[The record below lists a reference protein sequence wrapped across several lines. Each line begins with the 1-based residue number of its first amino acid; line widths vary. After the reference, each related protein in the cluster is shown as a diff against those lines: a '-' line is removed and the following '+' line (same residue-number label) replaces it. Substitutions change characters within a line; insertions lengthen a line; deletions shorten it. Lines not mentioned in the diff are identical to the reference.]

1 MIMATSVIKQ
11 RTIEKFI
18 MSEFAQGNLDTKEQV
33 SCMLL
38 LIQKKL
44 DMSIEEA
51 SKFLRNAIGINA

>member
-1 MIMATSVIKQ
+1 MATSVIKQ

-18 MSEFAQGNLDTKEQV
+18 MSEFVQGNLNIKEQV

-44 DMSIEEA
+44 NMSVEQA
-51 SKFLRNAIGINA
+51 GNFMRNAIGINA